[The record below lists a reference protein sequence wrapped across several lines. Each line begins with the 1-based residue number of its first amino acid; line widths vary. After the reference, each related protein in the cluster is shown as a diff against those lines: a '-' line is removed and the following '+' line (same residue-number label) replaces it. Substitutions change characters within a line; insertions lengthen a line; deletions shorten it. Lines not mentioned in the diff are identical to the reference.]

1 MERWELCYSLRTTQD
16 IQTQLYMMTLQG
28 TARRNLREYS
38 RDIAYKSGDWIIW
51 NRLGNRI
58 SNSKWFM
65 EGDSNEILTEIDKKV
80 MERDLRRIK
89 DLSLETG
96 LMGISSYINIR
107 INNADITAIHT
118 NFDDLFLLEWNLI
131 CNNKIILDKKQ
142 AILQI
147 IGSFPKN
154 EDIHSWEFGL
164 HQGSSGYGLRWI
176 LEETP
181 VYSG

>member
-1 MERWELCYSLRTTQD
+1 
-16 IQTQLYMMTLQG
+16 
-28 TARRNLREYS
+28 
-38 RDIAYKSGDWIIW
+38 
-51 NRLGNRI
+51 
-58 SNSKWFM
+58 
-65 EGDSNEILTEIDKKV
+65 
-80 MERDLRRIK
+80 
-89 DLSLETG
+89 
-96 LMGISSYINIR
+96 MGISSYINIR

-154 EDIHSWEFGL
+154 EDIHSWELGL

>member
-1 MERWELCYSLRTTQD
+1 MNTEKD
-16 IQTQLYMMTLQG
+16 IL
-28 TARRNLREYS
+28 
-38 RDIAYKSGDWIIW
+38 
-51 NRLGNRI
+51 
-58 SNSKWFM
+58 
-65 EGDSNEILTEIDKKV
+65 
-80 MERDLRRIK
+80 LRRIANHLILHSIDIEDIGLFHGK
-89 DLSLETG
+89 MGVVLFFAHYARYTDSAIYDDFAGELLEEICENIPETLPINLETG